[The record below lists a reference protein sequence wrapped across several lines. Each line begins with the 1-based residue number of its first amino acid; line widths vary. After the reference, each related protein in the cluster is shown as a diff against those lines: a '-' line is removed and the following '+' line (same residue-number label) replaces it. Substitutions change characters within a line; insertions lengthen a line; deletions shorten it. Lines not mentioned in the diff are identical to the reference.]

1 MQVQKAL
8 LYSLM
13 ASVYNSRLHVTG
25 QEETID
31 ISEAIINFN
40 DKNMDADANETLQ
53 MKLIKLLLAVIMLED
68 QIQRSKGDAGAKT
81 GLPPEYEHANLNAQL
96 SSIHYLGGVSLVYQP
111 MLLSAIVN
119 MLRQQHMCHMH
130 RHWVMMAISAMPFVG
145 RALTKIVLAT
155 VNQVC
160 RNLELLA
167 QLFQL
172 GHVIKRQA
180 TNLVVSFPNC

>member
-1 MQVQKAL
+1 
-8 LYSLM
+8 M

-68 QIQRSKGDAGAKT
+68 QIQRSKGDAAGGAKA
-81 GLPPEYEHANLNAQL
+81 GLPPEYENANLNVQL

-130 RHWVMMAISAMPFVG
+130 RHWLMMAISAMPFVG
-145 RALTKIVLAT
+145 RALTKLVLAT

-172 GHVIKRQA
+172 GHIIKRLD
-180 TNLVVSFPNC
+180 TNLAIQFSCSILS